1 MHGDLGRCRRPAGS
15 GATSRGRQ
23 GDGSVLPHFQA
34 VQVRAIV
41 ATAEPVTALTA
52 VIEETEARCP

>member
-1 MHGDLGRCRRPAGS
+1 
-15 GATSRGRQ
+15 
-23 GDGSVLPHFQA
+23 VLPHFQA

-52 VIEETEARCP
+52 VI